1 MSVHA
6 TRREVLK
13 VGGAAAASIAVS
25 SLLERCRRR
34 VLAPAWKN
42 LPIGTQAWCVRKQL
56 ATDMPGTL
64 AMVSKAGFELL
75 ELENA
80 FGKSGA
86 EWKAALDAA
95 KLKPAGFHHTLAE
108 LFPDKLNAT
117 IEFNQALGN
126 QNLIIRS
133 LPPAVYNSVD
143 MLKQTTDV
151 INGVAEKLK
160 PHKLRVG
167 YHNHTT
173 DFNRLDGEYWWNRF
187 ADLTGKDVVLQF
199 DTGNASEKE
208 GVDVVEILKR
218 NPGRV
223 KSMHVKPFSKASPN
237 AFIGA
242 DELNVAGDHDGGGD
256 RRRRRA
262 LHHRVPEGHGTA
274 ADRRPEAEPGSLQ
287 EAARRERIAPA
298 GGPEGTARQRST
310 SLPAAVHRVRDHEEP

>member
-1 MSVHA
+1 MSAGA
-6 TRREVLK
+6 TRRDVLK
-13 VGGAAAASIAVS
+13 LGGAAAASIAVS
-25 SLLERCRRR
+25 PLVEAASAAGLA
-34 VLAPAWKN
+34 APAYKTI
-42 LPIGTQAWCVRKQL
+42 PIGTQAWCVRTQL
-56 ATDMPGTL
+56 RADIPGTL
-64 AMVSKAGFELL
+64 ASVSKAGFELL

-80 FGKSGA
+80 LGKSGA

-95 KLKPAGFHHTLAE
+95 KLKPAGFHHNLTD
-108 LFPDKLNAT
+108 LFPDKLPAT

-143 MLKQTTDV
+143 MLKQTADT

-187 ADLTGKDVVLQF
+187 ADLTAKDVVMQF

-208 GVDVVEILKR
+208 GVDLLEILKR

-242 DELNVAGDHDGGGD
+242 DELPWAEIMTVAETVAGVELYIIEYEKETGKPPIDDLTANLAAFKKL
-256 RRRRRA
+256 RA
-262 LHHRVPEGHGTA
+262 
-274 ADRRPEAEPGSLQ
+274 
-287 EAARRERIAPA
+287 
-298 GGPEGTARQRST
+298 
-310 SLPAAVHRVRDHEEP
+310 

>member
-1 MSVHA
+1 MSVRA
-6 TRREVLK
+6 TRRDVLK
-13 VGGAAAASIAVS
+13 LGGAAAASMAVS
-25 SLLERCRRR
+25 PYVEAVAAAGLA
-34 VLAPAWKN
+34 APAYKTI
-42 LPIGTQAWCVRKQL
+42 PIGTQAWCVRTQL
-56 ATDMPGTL
+56 RTDIPGTL
-64 AMVSKAGFELL
+64 ASVSKAGFELL

-80 FGKSGA
+80 LGKSGA

-95 KLKPAGFHHTLAE
+95 KLKAAGFHHNLTD
-108 LFPDKLNAT
+108 LFPDKLPAT

-143 MLKQTTDV
+143 MLKQTADT

-160 PHKLRVG
+160 PHNLRVG

-208 GVDVVEILKR
+208 GVNVVEILKR

-242 DELNVAGDHDGGGD
+242 DELNWPEIMTAAETVAGVELYIIEYEKATGQPPIDDLTANLAAFKKL
-256 RRRRRA
+256 RA
-262 LHHRVPEGHGTA
+262 
-274 ADRRPEAEPGSLQ
+274 
-287 EAARRERIAPA
+287 
-298 GGPEGTARQRST
+298 
-310 SLPAAVHRVRDHEEP
+310 